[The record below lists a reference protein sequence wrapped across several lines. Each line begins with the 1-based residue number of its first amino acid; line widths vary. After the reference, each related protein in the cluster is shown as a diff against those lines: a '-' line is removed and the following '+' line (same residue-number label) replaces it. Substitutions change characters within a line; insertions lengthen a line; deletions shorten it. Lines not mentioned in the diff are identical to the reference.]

1 MALSGAITLT
11 SYAQRSVTT
20 LNDGWQFSNGALQDV
35 KEWQTVR
42 VPHD

>member
-35 KEWQTVR
+35 KELSLI
-42 VPHD
+42 HI

>member
-20 LNDGWQFSNGALQDV
+20 LNDGWQFSMGHCKML
-35 KEWQTVR
+35 KSGKR
-42 VPHD
+42 